1 MNKEVVSKRDDIIR
15 KNNFQL
21 LKIFDTNEHEDY
33 KDVVLVYDPVDKRK
47 KVLRVGEHRAKNFLY
62 KGYNGKKLVIP
73 KIYKINTVKN
83 NQYEIEEFIHGK
95 LIYECFGPPLATRIM
110 PDKYMNLMIEAFWEF
125 QRLAQKV
132 KLPKYEIW
140 HKKFLKHYGHAVKL
154 INDKSRIAT
163 ILKTKKIKDFFE
175 DNNYVCKW
183 KFSVDNLLITPDN
196 KLGFIDLA
204 NVGKRFWGYDLGW
217 IFWPGWF
224 QLPITQYKKSAEHFS
239 YLEKL
244 FRKVEKKSKIVE
256 KWGFWGL
263 VFFVAIPFPATGAWT
278 GAVAANLFE
287 MKIRKAT
294 LAILIGVAIAGIIVS
309 LVVSGV
315 IQLYFAAK

>member
-244 FRKVEKKSKIVE
+244 FRKVEKKAPKNIKRDIAYNGYFIIFARVIGALFDLSARISHAKKINRNKKKRKEFIKFLNELLILTVNKLE
-256 KWGFWGL
+256 KY
-263 VFFVAIPFPATGAWT
+263 
-278 GAVAANLFE
+278 E
-287 MKIRKAT
+287 
-294 LAILIGVAIAGIIVS
+294 
-309 LVVSGV
+309 
-315 IQLYFAAK
+315 